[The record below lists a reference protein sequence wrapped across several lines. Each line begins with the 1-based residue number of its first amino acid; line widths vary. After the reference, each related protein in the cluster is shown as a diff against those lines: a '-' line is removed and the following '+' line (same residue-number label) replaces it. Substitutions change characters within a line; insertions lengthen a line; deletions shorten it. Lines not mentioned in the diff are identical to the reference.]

1 MKKEANHPQK
11 IDDAALNQA
20 TGGFAVDIE
29 GVNAGYFRSK
39 RKERKS
45 SQGRLETGRRLEAGR
60 GLISGQP
67 EPADDSG
74 ADW

>member
-39 RKERKS
+39 GKNANPPK
-45 SQGRLETGRRLEAGR
+45 AGWKQEE
-60 GLISGQP
+60 G
-67 EPADDSG
+67 
-74 ADW
+74 